1 MSRLADDQMIPAIE
15 WFAEQ
20 MPGGFFV
27 YRADDSQEILYV
39 NEATWNIFGCE
50 TLEEFKELTGN
61 TFKGMVHP
69 EDFAS
74 IQSSIDAQ
82 IADKANNNTD
92 YVVYRIRQKDGS
104 IRWVDDYGHY
114 ADLPGFGNVYYVFIS
129 DITERRI
136 AQEEKEKNAM
146 LALALREA
154 ERANVAKTA
163 FLSNMS
169 HEIRTPMNAIIGLDN
184 IALKNTELSSETRDQ
199 LKKIGASARHLLSLI
214 NDILDMSRIESG
226 RMTIRNEEFSFS
238 EMLEQINTMIE
249 AQCDDAKLEYICR
262 VKGHVDDY
270 YIGDDMKL
278 KQVIINILG
287 NAVKFTPAPG
297 SVTFTVE
304 ELERNKDKA
313 VLRFSMKDT
322 GVGMDKEYIPKIFEA
337 FSQENEGK
345 ANKYGST
352 GLGMAITK
360 NIVDMMDGT
369 IVVESEKNVGSEFIV
384 TVSLGI
390 SAKGSAEAEIDAG
403 SMKVLIIDDDITA
416 CEHAQMVLKKK
427 GMTADYCL
435 DGEEAL
441 DIFGKKK
448 EEGEP
453 YNLVLVDWKMPK
465 WDGIETIKHFKERFK
480 DDKAV
485 IILTTY
491 NWDEIMQEALDAGA
505 DGFLPKPFFAKSVL
519 EQFKTVMTEG
529 RKEREK
535 EPEHKA
541 SLKGRHILLAEDVMI
556 NAEIMKQLL
565 RMKEM
570 ECDHAENGK
579 QAVELFEKSDEN
591 AYDAI
596 LMDIKMP
603 EMNGLE
609 ATKAIRA
616 MARPDAAKVPIIALT
631 ANAFDEDVQQ
641 SLDAG
646 MVAHVTKPIEPD
658 ALYSTLER
666 LIVG

>member
-1 MSRLADDQMIPAIE
+1 
-15 WFAEQ
+15 
-20 MPGGFFV
+20 
-27 YRADDSQEILYV
+27 
-39 NEATWNIFGCE
+39 
-50 TLEEFKELTGN
+50 
-61 TFKGMVHP
+61 
-69 EDFAS
+69 
-74 IQSSIDAQ
+74 
-82 IADKANNNTD
+82 
-92 YVVYRIRQKDGS
+92 
-104 IRWVDDYGHY
+104 
-114 ADLPGFGNVYYVFIS
+114 
-129 DITERRI
+129 
-136 AQEEKEKNAM
+136 
-146 LALALREA
+146 
-154 ERANVAKTA
+154 
-163 FLSNMS
+163 
-169 HEIRTPMNAIIGLDN
+169 
-184 IALKNTELSSETRDQ
+184 
-199 LKKIGASARHLLSLI
+199 
-214 NDILDMSRIESG
+214 
-226 RMTIRNEEFSFS
+226 
-238 EMLEQINTMIE
+238 MLEQINTMIE

-270 YIGDDMKL
+270 YVGDDMKL

-297 SVTFTVE
+297 TVTFTVE
-304 ELERNKDKA
+304 EIERDKDRA
-313 VLRFSMKDT
+313 TLRFSMKDT

-360 NIVDMMDGT
+360 NIVDMMDGK
-369 IVVESEKNVGSEFIV
+369 IVVESEKNAGSEFIV

-390 SAKGSAEAEIDAG
+390 SAKGSAETEAEIDAE

-441 DIFGKKK
+441 DIFGKKR

-519 EQFKTVMTEG
+519 EQFKTIMAEG
-529 RKEREK
+529 SRERTK
-535 EPEHKA
+535 EPKRKA
-541 SLKGRHILLAEDVMI
+541 SLEGRHILLAEDMMI

-565 RMKEM
+565 RMKDM
-570 ECDHAENGK
+570 TADHAENGK
-579 QAVELFEKSDEN
+579 QAVELFEKSDDN
-591 AYDAI
+591 TYDAV

-609 ATKAIRA
+609 AARAIRE
-616 MARPDAAKVPIIALT
+616 MDRKDAKEVPIIALT

-641 SLDAG
+641 SLEAG
-646 MVAHVTKPIEPD
+646 MTAHLTKPIEPD
-658 ALYSTLER
+658 ALYETLER
-666 LIVG
+666 LIKE

>member
-1 MSRLADDQMIPAIE
+1 MSRLTDDQMIPAIE

-27 YRADDSQEILYV
+27 YRADDTQEILYV
-39 NEATWNIFGCE
+39 NQATWRIFGCE
-50 TLEEFKELTGN
+50 SLEDFKELTGN

-69 EDFAS
+69 EDRDKV
-74 IQSSIDAQ
+74 QTSIDDQ
-82 IADKANNNTD
+82 IADASNNNLD
-92 YVVYRIRQKDGS
+92 YVVYRVIRKDGS

-114 ADLPGFGNVYYVFIS
+114 TDLPGYGNVFYVFIG
-129 DITERRI
+129 DITEKKT
-136 AQEEKEKNAM
+136 AQEQQEKNEM

-184 IALKNTELSSETRDQ
+184 IALKNPELSSETRDQ

-226 RMTIRNEEFSFS
+226 RMTIRNEEFSVGN
-238 EMLEQINTMIE
+238 MLEQINTMIE

-262 VKGHVDDY
+262 INGHLDDY
-270 YIGDDMKL
+270 YTGDDMKL
-278 KQVIINILG
+278 KQVVINILG

-297 SVTFTVE
+297 TVTFTVE
-304 ELERNKDKA
+304 EISRDDKNA

-322 GVGMDKEYIPKIFEA
+322 GVGMDKEYLPKIFDA
-337 FSQENEGK
+337 FSQENEGSS
-345 ANKYGST
+345 NKYGST

-360 NIVDMMDGT
+360 NIVDMMQGT
-369 IVVESEKNVGSEFIV
+369 ITVNSEKGVGSEFIV
-384 TVSLGI
+384 TVTLGL
-390 SAKGSAEAEIDAG
+390 SAKSNAETKIDDDSIKAL
-403 SMKVLIIDDDITA
+403 VIDDDITA
-416 CEHAQMVLKKK
+416 CEHAKLVLGKK
-427 GMTADYCL
+427 GIEVDYCL

-441 DIFGKKK
+441 KQFGDKK
-448 EEGEP
+448 EAGET
-453 YNLVLVDWKMPK
+453 YDLLLIDWKMPK
-465 WDGIETIKHFKERFK
+465 LDGVEVIRRFRKTFK
-480 DDKAV
+480 DDRTV
-485 IILTTY
+485 LLLTTY
-491 NWDEIMQEALDAGA
+491 NWDEIVDEALEAGV

-519 EQFKTVMTEG
+519 EQYKTVMTG
-529 RKEREK
+529 WRKESEK

-570 ECDHAENGK
+570 DCDHAENGK
-579 QAVELFEKSDEN
+579 LAVELFEKNGEN

-616 MARPDAAKVPIIALT
+616 MTRADAAKVPIIALT

-646 MVAHVTKPIEPD
+646 MVAHLTKPIEPD
-658 ALYSTLER
+658 ALYSTLES
-666 LIVG
+666 LIEG